1 MAFPLGVGKTRFCF
15 FTDILGFS
23 ASSGLHDGQSGE
35 HSSMAGVSV
44 LWIVVVVVPV
54 TLHPVTVEKQPVVQD
69 WVEVEVPVWDTQ
81 KTEQSDTIDVRL
93 QDCEVERCVLSGLRL
108 GV

>member
-23 ASSGLHDGQSGE
+23 ASSVLHDGQSGE
-35 HSSMAGVSV
+35 HNSMAGVSV
-44 LWIVVVVVPV
+44 PWIVVVVVPL
-54 TLHPVTVEKQPVVQD
+54 TLHPVTVEKQPVEQD
-69 WVEVEVPVWDTQ
+69 CVEVLVWDKQ

-93 QDCEVERCVLSGLRL
+93 QDCEVECCVLSGLRL